1 MSADSG
7 LSVLWIS
14 RVAHRDGMYNLRHR
28 HSYFHFNC
36 NLRKMDGP
44 DSQAVC
50 VPKPLFCA
58 APETMHGGIIF
69 PPEDQSINVMFFVSN
84 KALYKMIENFP
95 FELVD
100 KERAHADMLE
110 HLVALCRSQEADAEL
125 INASFNHYIR
135 LVMHENRELLNVR
148 KTISVPEQCMAYID
162 KHYREPLTL
171 EDVANHVGKS
181 RNYTSTLFNEAMGMN
196 MMEYLNSV
204 RMKHAC
210 TLMAYS
216 DLSIEDIASECGF
229 SNAKYFGK
237 VFKSVVGISP
247 ARYRTSHVVKDC
259 RFDGDEEILKK
270 PYQPSE
276 EAFTYVVNAQKM
288 IEWKSPYEYI
298 LQKPEP
304 ENWM

>member
-7 LSVLWIS
+7 LSVMWIS
-14 RVAHRDGMYNLRHR
+14 KVVHRNGMYNLRHQ

-36 NLRKMDGP
+36 DLKKTDYL
-44 DSQAVC
+44 DSKPSC
-50 VPKPLFCA
+50 VAKPLFCA
-58 APETMHGGIIF
+58 APETMHGGIIL
-69 PPEDQSINVMFFVSN
+69 PPEGQSINVMFFVSN
-84 KALYKMIENFP
+84 KTLYKMIENFP

-110 HLVALCRSQEADAEL
+110 NIVTLCQSQQADAEL
-125 INASFNHYIR
+125 INAAFNHYIR
-135 LVMHENRELLNVR
+135 LVMHENRELLDVR
-148 KTISVPEQCMAYID
+148 KSVSIPEQCMTYID
-162 KHYREPLTL
+162 NHYREPLTL

-216 DLSIEDIASECGF
+216 DLSIEDIAGECGF

-237 VFKSVVGISP
+237 VFKSVVGVSP
-247 ARYRTSHVVKDC
+247 AKYRTSHSVKDC
-259 RFDGDEEILKK
+259 RFDGDEEFLKV
-270 PYQPSE
+270 PYHPSE
-276 EAFTYVVNAQKM
+276 ETFTYVVNAQKM
-288 IEWKSPYEYI
+288 IRWKSPYEYI
-298 LQKPEP
+298 QQKPAP
-304 ENWM
+304 ESWM